1 MLWFACCTR
10 NHLQSPNAFAQVAQ
24 MESVKFGENLAMFV
38 DVAQARSFSAVAR
51 RRGMVASSVA
61 RQIDALELDLKVP
74 LFTRS
79 TRALVLTDAGSLLFD
94 RAVKIL
100 HDMSVVRSEVVST
113 EHAVQG
119 LLRVSCVPAF
129 GRRHVVP
136 HLGTLFRRHPGLRVE
151 LELTERAVDAVLE
164 RFDLIIRLG
173 QQPDS
178 SLVSQLIGHQRYIIG
193 ASPGYLARYGRPTRF
208 EELLQHRLID
218 RQHSTSTRGW
228 REMVGAGAWL
238 PAQFAFECDDC
249 DARRMSAVQ
258 GLGIALMPNW
268 AIGEDLAAGRLVEL
282 DLEGAPPQP
291 SAGIYLM
298 RAAPRANSK
307 TRAFT
312 QHLLDSVGQSASW
325 VQDAKTATA
334 T

>member
-1 MLWFACCTR
+1 
-10 NHLQSPNAFAQVAQ
+10 
-24 MESVKFGENLAMFV
+24 MESVKFAENLAVFV

-51 RRGMVASSVA
+51 RKGLVASSVA
-61 RQIDALELDLKVP
+61 RQIDALEHDLKVT

-79 TRALVLTDAGSLLFD
+79 TRALVMTDAGSLLFD

-100 HDMSVVRSEVVST
+100 HDMSVVRSEVAST
-113 EHAVQG
+113 EQAVQG

-136 HLGTLFRRHPGLRVE
+136 HLGTLFEKHPGLSVE
-151 LELTERAVDAVLE
+151 LELTERSVDAVLE
-164 RFDLIIRLG
+164 RFDLVIRLG
-173 QQPDS
+173 HQPDS
-178 SLVSQLIGHQRYIIG
+178 SLVSQRIGNQRYIIG
-193 ASPGYLARYGRPTRF
+193 ASPAYLARHGHPTRF
-208 EELLQHRLID
+208 AELAQHRLID

-228 REMVGAGAWL
+228 REVGGPDAWL

-249 DARRMSAVQ
+249 DARRLSAAQ
-258 GLGIALMPNW
+258 GLGIALLPNW
-268 AIGEDLAAGRLVEL
+268 AIGEDLAAGRLVAL

-291 SAGIYLM
+291 STGIFLL

-312 QHLLDSVGQSASW
+312 QHLLESIGQSASW
-325 VQDAKTATA
+325 VRDAETANA
-334 T
+334 G